1 VIALLLL
8 TATSGAD
15 TNSDADALRFAES
28 GEQAYRAGLEARSNS
43 AKARPLFREAALT
56 FERLWRQGRRNPALA
71 RNLAQ
76 ASLLAGDL
84 AGAIRAYHLGLRTA
98 PHDRSLRD
106 GLNFARQEVAYPKE
120 GTLAESARPRERRS
134 LLHYASAEIFWAAA
148 IGLYVL
154 GLIAFVR
161 AWMTRQPGWWLA
173 GGGALVLAAVVAG
186 ATAWED
192 RRLAA
197 EADRPLAIV
206 AGGGTVLHRGN
217 GAEYPPRL
225 PDRLPEGVEMRILG
239 ERGGWL
245 QVQLAGGEIGWV
257 DAGRVVQ
264 LH

>member
-15 TNSDADALRFAES
+15 ARPDADALRYAES
-28 GEQAYRAGLEARSNS
+28 GEQAYRAGLEARTDA
-43 AKARPLFREAALT
+43 AKARLLFREAALA
-56 FERLWRQGRRNPALA
+56 FERLWQQGRRNPAVA

-84 AGAIRAYHLGLRTA
+84 AGAIRAYHLGLRVA
-98 PHDRSLRD
+98 PHDRSLRE
-106 GLNFARQEVAYPKE
+106 GLSFARGEVAYPRE
-120 GTLAESARPRERRS
+120 GMLAESARPRERRS
-134 LLHYASAEIFWAAA
+134 LLHYASAETFWAAA
-148 IGLYVL
+148 IGLYLL
-154 GLIAFVR
+154 GLIAFAR

-173 GGGALVLAAVVAG
+173 GGVAQVLAVTVAV

-197 EADRPLAIV
+197 EADRRLAIV
-206 AGGGTVLHRGN
+206 VGGGTVLHRGN

-257 DAGRVVQ
+257 DSARVVKVD
-264 LH
+264 